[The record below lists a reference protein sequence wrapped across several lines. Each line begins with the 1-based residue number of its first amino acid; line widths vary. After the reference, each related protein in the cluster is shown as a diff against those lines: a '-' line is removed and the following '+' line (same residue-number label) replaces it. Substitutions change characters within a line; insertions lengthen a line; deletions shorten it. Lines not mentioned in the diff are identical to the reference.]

1 MSYLNSGL
9 LSTYNSLTDKHLAG
23 YFNNTR
29 IRRHL
34 QRVGLITRSGKI
46 VPDKE
51 YRLKLVRRDHQRHVR
66 ECLAQAIFHKV
77 LDMERHHQIEIKR
90 KLEDFARRERVHKI
104 KVERSKRYD
113 EDVIPLIS
121 PKPPSGPR
129 NGRRQPSGPEGEH
142 SESSESPGSSRP
154 NTAPGKMQRPHRL
167 QPINRNTAS
176 VRQTSPGSRLRDS
189 SDDTEQQFTL
199 TEKDLR
205 PVTVTEFSHG
215 LSPYQ
220 LPIINNYITPV
231 PPSTK
236 RTLKGTQNGTMRG
249 RRLRPTTAPSATAI
263 EQDSKLYKTSV
274 HSNVSVTMVYY
285 GKTVHLSHDDID
297 MRDEVKVFQQHC
309 GGENVCVYKGRLMEG
324 EAFLF
329 VSRRHRGFPFSL
341 TFFLNGLQVDR
352 LSSCCE
358 FKHRKGSRLGG
369 KHGHFGFSSVGGAS
383 PCYKCIISMGLDKKP
398 TPPKRTKE
406 EMGKGCFLGNSQE
419 MAEEAKVVDEEEI
432 KQDSQSRLQSE
443 LGKEQVEDDSM
454 ETEAKD
460 IDQDKAKDDY
470 DEDFE
475 ADDERAD
482 EDMEE
487 GKASAVAPDSS
498 SEKRDSPINDK
509 EDGEIFNH
517 QMEDEEKYSDSE
529 LEEDDKAED
538 MKSPSCSFRSP
549 SSRSREDSYSEA
561 DEENEAVK
569 NEKVRSETEMGPLEE
584 QPQVEGAERA
594 FAPAAEKDQEGPE
607 EHAEE
612 LDNRKDE
619 TSSPAPPQTKTTNG
633 DPEAHEGHGD
643 SPDTAGTEPLN
654 NSMHLREGKEVGKS
668 GAAVDSGDNAAGPDD
683 CLGDTEPERAKSVQE
698 KLVEAIMKEAHSGS
712 EPELSDTSTEEE
724 DLPPEIKTMEQKITG
739 EQEEEAGVSPLQKPG
754 TKEKKLEDT
763 ENRNEQRD
771 TESKDDMNE
780 MRKSESREAQA
791 LESVDCAQM
800 QEVRNPEE
808 HTTETKTPEA
818 EETGSEV
825 QDIRGTDS
833 SNVAKEVDETMADI
847 KKYEEATDD
856 PENEIKEEMEDSEA
870 QAEETE
876 AQAEGTEAKAE
887 ETEAP
892 VKETGAEETK
902 AQEAETVAEETEAQE
917 KETVA
922 EETKAQEKETVAE
935 EAEAQEEETGA
946 EEAEA
951 QEKETGAE
959 EAEAQEKVPGAE
971 EAEAQ
976 EKETV
981 AEEAEAQEKETGAEE
996 AEAQEKETG
1005 AEDTEAQEEETV
1017 AEEAEAQEKETGT
1030 EDTEAQEK
1038 ETGAE
1043 EAKAQEKETGAEE
1056 TEAQAEGTEA
1066 QEKET
1071 GTEETEAQAEG
1082 TELLEEVTDSKTEG
1096 TETHTEGTEALEK
1109 ETGAEEAEAQEK
1121 ETGAEDTEAQ
1131 EKETGAE
1138 EAEAQEK
1145 ETGAEDTEAQEK
1157 ETGAEEAE
1165 AQEKETG
1172 AEDTEAQEKETVAE
1186 DTEAQEKETGAEDTE
1201 AQEKET
1207 GAEDTEAQA
1216 EETEAQAEETEA
1228 QEKETGTE
1236 ETEAQAEGT
1245 ELLEE
1250 VTDSKTE
1257 GTETHTEG
1265 TEALEKETG
1274 AEETERQTEM
1284 TEAQAEVTQSQA
1296 EVTQTQVEVTETQTE
1311 VTETQAE
1318 GTEVTETQAEGTE
1331 AQAEVRETQAEVTQT
1346 QAEGTEAQA
1355 EVTETQAEETETEVT
1370 ETQAEVTE
1378 TQAEGTEAQ
1387 AEVRETQ
1394 TEVTQTQAEVTE
1406 AQAEMTET
1414 QAEGTEAHTEVTET
1428 QAEVTQTQAEGTEA
1442 QAEVTE
1448 TQAEETETE
1457 VTETQAEVTQTQAEV
1472 TETQAEGAE
1481 AQSEVTETQAEV
1493 IETQAEVTETQAEV
1507 AETQAEVT
1515 ETQAEMT
1522 ETQAE
1527 VAEVTETQTE
1537 VTEAEECEAHAE
1549 VTEEQ
1554 SEDMDARVNNTGE
1567 GENSTT
1573 KTPDT
1578 TTKDD
1583 PDGQDKRQD
1592 KLETQKDRW
1601 SEKVEDELIEKN
1613 DKTPG
1618 KNAAVAKVV
1627 TENTVKAKEAE
1638 EENGQGE
1645 KGEDQ
1650 GDMAEADRKE
1660 FTHDKTGG
1668 NEDNSVANNKV
1679 QKDDIERKQEET
1691 EKTEVTDKNCEM
1703 EATSKDTE
1711 LKEKNETEHENK
1723 DEANREDKEID
1734 VNEEEV
1740 EECLQTGK
1748 KSAVGEDKVEA
1759 ASEEVMENLNKGDR
1773 EPKSFETGSKVDVN
1787 EATAED
1793 VDSKAEET
1801 VSVFE
1806 EVQSLTEE
1814 KGSESNSPQLD
1825 IKAFTGIKT
1834 MTAAEELG
1842 DKIGN
1847 SVTEEGDGE
1856 KGDDDHQDKV
1866 SEQTLPG
1873 ERKLEE
1879 RANEQQDASKQEES
1893 DVSVNEEKD
1902 TEITIQKLEDSVEEV
1917 KGDDRVKDKF
1927 ENDTKEPGAPG
1938 MLALEN
1944 TEIGSNIMAKEFTRV
1959 QKSIASNSDCNTDT
1973 NSVKSNVTERKKVES
1988 VAEMERSKDDGKEKE
2003 DSEGRFD
2010 GTEERT
2016 ATSDAAGDKVV
2027 DISADRGDTN
2037 VGDDLQENEDEA
2049 NEINQEIAAGEVAFG
2064 EVAQVDAALE
2074 SKELQPEEKVMD
2086 LEHVPHMETGAS
2098 EEEMTNV
2105 AEEDEVLGPE
2115 TMMKEDEGDLVASW
2129 VNKHQASRCFQ
2140 TFIEPLDDLKDFSS
2154 DEVRESET
2162 AHTKELSKSECT
2174 EKSSDTTEKQN

>member
-176 VRQTSPGSRLRDS
+176 VRRTSPGSRLRDS

-263 EQDSKLYKTSV
+263 EQQDSKLYKTSV

-443 LGKEQVEDDSM
+443 LRKEQVEDDSM

-529 LEEDDKAED
+529 LEDDDKAED
-538 MKSPSCSFRSP
+538 MKSPSCSFSP

-643 SPDTAGTEPLN
+643 GPDTAGMEPLN
-654 NSMHLREGKEVGKS
+654 DSMHLREGKEVGKS
-668 GAAVDSGDNAAGPDD
+668 GAAVDSGDNAAGPDE

-754 TKEKKLEDT
+754 TKEEKLEDT

-771 TESKDDMNE
+771 TEIKDDMNK

-800 QEVRNPEE
+800 QEVRNAEE

-825 QDIRGTDS
+825 EEIRGTDS

-887 ETEAP
+887 ETEAQ

-935 EAEAQEEETGA
+935 EAEAQE
-946 EEAEA
+946 
-951 QEKETGAE
+951 
-959 EAEAQEKVPGAE
+959 
-971 EAEAQ
+971 
-976 EKETV
+976 
-981 AEEAEAQEKETGAEE
+981 KETGAEE

-1005 AEDTEAQEEETV
+1005 AEDTEAQEEET
-1017 AEEAEAQEKETGT
+1017 
-1030 EDTEAQEK
+1030 
-1038 ETGAE
+1038 
-1043 EAKAQEKETGAEE
+1043 
-1056 TEAQAEGTEA
+1056 
-1066 QEKET
+1066 
-1071 GTEETEAQAEG
+1071 
-1082 TELLEEVTDSKTEG
+1082 
-1096 TETHTEGTEALEK
+1096 
-1109 ETGAEEAEAQEK
+1109 GAEEAEAQEK
-1121 ETGAEDTEAQ
+1121 ETVAEEAEAQEKESGAEEAEAQEKETEAEDTEAQ

-1138 EAEAQEK
+1138 EIEAQEK
-1145 ETGAEDTEAQEK
+1145 ETGTEKTEAQEK
-1157 ETGAEEAE
+1157 ETGA
-1165 AQEKETG
+1165 
-1172 AEDTEAQEKETVAE
+1172 
-1186 DTEAQEKETGAEDTE
+1186 
-1201 AQEKET
+1201 
-1207 GAEDTEAQA
+1207 
-1216 EETEAQAEETEA
+1216 
-1228 QEKETGTE
+1228 E

-1331 AQAEVRETQAEVTQT
+1331 AQAEVRETQAEGTEAQAEVTETQAEVTQT

-1355 EVTETQAEETETEVT
+1355 EMTETQA
-1370 ETQAEVTE
+1370 
-1378 TQAEGTEAQ
+1378 
-1387 AEVRETQ
+1387 
-1394 TEVTQTQAEVTE
+1394 EVTQTQAEVTE
-1406 AQAEMTET
+1406 THAEATET

-1472 TETQAEGAE
+1472 TETQAEGTE

-1507 AETQAEVT
+1507 AETQIEVTETQAEVT

-1592 KLETQKDRW
+1592 KLETQEDRW

-1723 DEANREDKEID
+1723 DEANREDKEIN

-1806 EVQSLTEE
+1806 EVQSFTEE

-1917 KGDDRVKDKF
+1917 KGDDRVTDKF
-1927 ENDTKEPGAPG
+1927 ENDTKEPGVPG

-1944 TEIGSNIMAKEFTRV
+1944 TEIGSNIMAKEFTGV

-2003 DSEGRFD
+2003 DSDGRFD

-2064 EVAQVDAALE
+2064 EVAKVDAALE

>member
-176 VRQTSPGSRLRDS
+176 VRRTSPGSRLRDS

-263 EQDSKLYKTSV
+263 EQQDSKLYKTSV

-443 LGKEQVEDDSM
+443 LRKEQVEDDSM

-529 LEEDDKAED
+529 LEDDDKAED
-538 MKSPSCSFRSP
+538 MKSPSCSFSP

-643 SPDTAGTEPLN
+643 GPDTAGMEPLN
-654 NSMHLREGKEVGKS
+654 DSMHLREGKEVGKS
-668 GAAVDSGDNAAGPDD
+668 GAAVDSGDNAAGPDE

-754 TKEKKLEDT
+754 TKEEKLEDT

-771 TESKDDMNE
+771 TEIKDDMNK

-800 QEVRNPEE
+800 QEVRNAEE

-825 QDIRGTDS
+825 EEIRGTDS

-887 ETEAP
+887 ETEAQ

-935 EAEAQEEETGA
+935 EAEAQE
-946 EEAEA
+946 
-951 QEKETGAE
+951 KETE
-959 EAEAQEKVPGAE
+959 
-971 EAEAQ
+971 
-976 EKETV
+976 
-981 AEEAEAQEKETGAEE
+981 
-996 AEAQEKETG
+996 
-1005 AEDTEAQEEETV
+1005 AEDT
-1017 AEEAEAQEKETGT
+1017 
-1030 EDTEAQEK
+1030 
-1038 ETGAE
+1038 
-1043 EAKAQEKETGAEE
+1043 
-1056 TEAQAEGTEA
+1056 
-1066 QEKET
+1066 
-1071 GTEETEAQAEG
+1071 
-1082 TELLEEVTDSKTEG
+1082 
-1096 TETHTEGTEALEK
+1096 
-1109 ETGAEEAEAQEK
+1109 EAQEK

-1145 ETGAEDTEAQEK
+1145 ETGAEDTEAQEE

-1165 AQEKETG
+1165 AQEKETVAEEAEAQEKESG
-1172 AEDTEAQEKETVAE
+1172 AEEAEAQEKETEAE
-1186 DTEAQEKETGAEDTE
+1186 DTEAQEKETGAEEIEAQEKETGTEKTE

-1207 GAEDTEAQA
+1207 GA
-1216 EETEAQAEETEA
+1216 
-1228 QEKETGTE
+1228 E

-1331 AQAEVRETQAEVTQT
+1331 AQAEVRETQAEGTEAQAEVTETQAEVTQT

-1355 EVTETQAEETETEVT
+1355 EMTETQA
-1370 ETQAEVTE
+1370 
-1378 TQAEGTEAQ
+1378 
-1387 AEVRETQ
+1387 
-1394 TEVTQTQAEVTE
+1394 EVTQTQAEVTE
-1406 AQAEMTET
+1406 THAEATET

-1472 TETQAEGAE
+1472 TETQAEGTE

-1507 AETQAEVT
+1507 AETQIEVTETQAEVT

-1592 KLETQKDRW
+1592 KLETQEDRW

-1723 DEANREDKEID
+1723 DEANREDKEIN

-1806 EVQSLTEE
+1806 EVQSFTEE

-1917 KGDDRVKDKF
+1917 KGDDRVTDKF
-1927 ENDTKEPGAPG
+1927 ENDTKEPGVPG

-1944 TEIGSNIMAKEFTRV
+1944 TEIGSNIMAKEFTGV

-2003 DSEGRFD
+2003 DSDGRFD

-2064 EVAQVDAALE
+2064 EVAKVDAALE

>member
-176 VRQTSPGSRLRDS
+176 VRRTSPGSRLRDS

-263 EQDSKLYKTSV
+263 EQQDSKLYKTSV

-443 LGKEQVEDDSM
+443 LRKEQVEDDSM

-529 LEEDDKAED
+529 LEDDDKAED
-538 MKSPSCSFRSP
+538 MKSPSCSFSP

-643 SPDTAGTEPLN
+643 GPDTAGMEPLN
-654 NSMHLREGKEVGKS
+654 DSMHLREGKEVGKS
-668 GAAVDSGDNAAGPDD
+668 GAAVDSGDNAAGPDE

-754 TKEKKLEDT
+754 TKEEKLEDT

-771 TESKDDMNE
+771 TEIKDDMNK

-800 QEVRNPEE
+800 QEVRNAEE

-825 QDIRGTDS
+825 EEIRGTDS

-887 ETEAP
+887 ETEAQ

-935 EAEAQEEETGA
+935 EAEAQEKET
-946 EEAEA
+946 EAEDI
-951 QEKETGAE
+951 
-959 EAEAQEKVPGAE
+959 
-971 EAEAQ
+971 
-976 EKETV
+976 
-981 AEEAEAQEKETGAEE
+981 EAQEKETGAEE

-1005 AEDTEAQEEETV
+1005 AEDTEAQEEET
-1017 AEEAEAQEKETGT
+1017 
-1030 EDTEAQEK
+1030 
-1038 ETGAE
+1038 
-1043 EAKAQEKETGAEE
+1043 
-1056 TEAQAEGTEA
+1056 
-1066 QEKET
+1066 
-1071 GTEETEAQAEG
+1071 
-1082 TELLEEVTDSKTEG
+1082 
-1096 TETHTEGTEALEK
+1096 
-1109 ETGAEEAEAQEK
+1109 GAEEAEAQEK
-1121 ETGAEDTEAQ
+1121 ETVAEEAEAQEKESGAEEAEAQEKETEAEDTEAQ

-1138 EAEAQEK
+1138 EIEAQEK
-1145 ETGAEDTEAQEK
+1145 ETGTEKTEAQEK
-1157 ETGAEEAE
+1157 ETGA
-1165 AQEKETG
+1165 
-1172 AEDTEAQEKETVAE
+1172 
-1186 DTEAQEKETGAEDTE
+1186 
-1201 AQEKET
+1201 
-1207 GAEDTEAQA
+1207 
-1216 EETEAQAEETEA
+1216 
-1228 QEKETGTE
+1228 E

-1331 AQAEVRETQAEVTQT
+1331 AQAEVRETQAEGTEAQAEVTETQAEVTQT

-1355 EVTETQAEETETEVT
+1355 EMTETQA
-1370 ETQAEVTE
+1370 
-1378 TQAEGTEAQ
+1378 
-1387 AEVRETQ
+1387 
-1394 TEVTQTQAEVTE
+1394 EVTQTQAEVTE
-1406 AQAEMTET
+1406 THAEATET

-1472 TETQAEGAE
+1472 TETQAEGTE

-1507 AETQAEVT
+1507 AETQIEVTETQAEVT

-1592 KLETQKDRW
+1592 KLETQEDRW

-1723 DEANREDKEID
+1723 DEANREDKEIN

-1806 EVQSLTEE
+1806 EVQSFTEE

-1917 KGDDRVKDKF
+1917 KGDDRVTDKF
-1927 ENDTKEPGAPG
+1927 ENDTKEPGVPG

-1944 TEIGSNIMAKEFTRV
+1944 TEIGSNIMAKEFTGV

-2003 DSEGRFD
+2003 DSDGRFD

-2064 EVAQVDAALE
+2064 EVAKVDAALE

>member
-176 VRQTSPGSRLRDS
+176 VRRTSPGSRLRDS

-263 EQDSKLYKTSV
+263 EQQDSKLYKTSV

-443 LGKEQVEDDSM
+443 LRKEQVEDDSM

-529 LEEDDKAED
+529 LEDDDKAED
-538 MKSPSCSFRSP
+538 MKSPSCSFSP

-643 SPDTAGTEPLN
+643 GPDTAGMEPLN
-654 NSMHLREGKEVGKS
+654 DSMHLREGKEVGKS
-668 GAAVDSGDNAAGPDD
+668 GAAVDSGDNAAGPDE

-754 TKEKKLEDT
+754 TKEEKLEDT

-771 TESKDDMNE
+771 TEIKDDMNK

-800 QEVRNPEE
+800 QEVRNAEE

-825 QDIRGTDS
+825 EEIRGTDS

-887 ETEAP
+887 ETEAQ

-935 EAEAQEEETGA
+935 EAEAQEKETEA
-946 EEAEA
+946 EDTEA

-959 EAEAQEKVPGAE
+959 DT
-971 EAEAQ
+971 EAQ

-996 AEAQEKETG
+996 AEAQEKET
-1005 AEDTEAQEEETV
+1005 V
-1017 AEEAEAQEKETGT
+1017 
-1030 EDTEAQEK
+1030 
-1038 ETGAE
+1038 
-1043 EAKAQEKETGAEE
+1043 
-1056 TEAQAEGTEA
+1056 
-1066 QEKET
+1066 
-1071 GTEETEAQAEG
+1071 
-1082 TELLEEVTDSKTEG
+1082 
-1096 TETHTEGTEALEK
+1096 
-1109 ETGAEEAEAQEK
+1109 
-1121 ETGAEDTEAQ
+1121 
-1131 EKETGAE
+1131 
-1138 EAEAQEK
+1138 
-1145 ETGAEDTEAQEK
+1145 
-1157 ETGAEEAE
+1157 
-1165 AQEKETG
+1165 

-1207 GAEDTEAQA
+1207 VAEEAEAQEKETGAEEI
-1216 EETEAQAEETEA
+1216 EAQAEETEA
-1228 QEKETGTE
+1228 QEKETGAE

-1331 AQAEVRETQAEVTQT
+1331 AQAEVRETQAEGTEAQAEVTETQAEVTQT

-1355 EVTETQAEETETEVT
+1355 EMTETQA
-1370 ETQAEVTE
+1370 
-1378 TQAEGTEAQ
+1378 
-1387 AEVRETQ
+1387 
-1394 TEVTQTQAEVTE
+1394 EVTQTQAEVTE
-1406 AQAEMTET
+1406 THAEATET

-1472 TETQAEGAE
+1472 TETQAEGTE

-1507 AETQAEVT
+1507 AETQIEVTETQAEVT

-1592 KLETQKDRW
+1592 KLETQEDRW

-1723 DEANREDKEID
+1723 DEANREDKEIN

-1806 EVQSLTEE
+1806 EVQSFTEE

-1917 KGDDRVKDKF
+1917 KGDDRVTDKF
-1927 ENDTKEPGAPG
+1927 ENDTKEPGVPG

-1944 TEIGSNIMAKEFTRV
+1944 TEIGSNIMAKEFTGV

-2003 DSEGRFD
+2003 DSDGRFD

-2064 EVAQVDAALE
+2064 EVAKVDAALE

>member
-176 VRQTSPGSRLRDS
+176 VRRTSPGSRLRDS

-263 EQDSKLYKTSV
+263 EQQDSKLYKTSV

-443 LGKEQVEDDSM
+443 LRKEQVEDDSM

-529 LEEDDKAED
+529 LEDDDKAED
-538 MKSPSCSFRSP
+538 MKSPSCSFSP

-643 SPDTAGTEPLN
+643 GPDTAGMEPLN
-654 NSMHLREGKEVGKS
+654 DSMHLREGKEVGKS
-668 GAAVDSGDNAAGPDD
+668 GAAVDSGDNAAGPDE

-754 TKEKKLEDT
+754 TKEEKLEDT

-771 TESKDDMNE
+771 TEIKDDMNK

-800 QEVRNPEE
+800 QEVRNAEE

-825 QDIRGTDS
+825 EEIRGTDS

-887 ETEAP
+887 ETEAQ

-935 EAEAQEEETGA
+935 EAEAQEKETEAEDTEAQEKETGAEDTEAQEKETVA

-959 EAEAQEKVPGAE
+959 DI
-971 EAEAQ
+971 
-976 EKETV
+976 
-981 AEEAEAQEKETGAEE
+981 EAQEKETGAEE

-1005 AEDTEAQEEETV
+1005 AEDTEAQEEET
-1017 AEEAEAQEKETGT
+1017 
-1030 EDTEAQEK
+1030 
-1038 ETGAE
+1038 
-1043 EAKAQEKETGAEE
+1043 
-1056 TEAQAEGTEA
+1056 
-1066 QEKET
+1066 
-1071 GTEETEAQAEG
+1071 
-1082 TELLEEVTDSKTEG
+1082 
-1096 TETHTEGTEALEK
+1096 
-1109 ETGAEEAEAQEK
+1109 GAEEAEAQEK
-1121 ETGAEDTEAQ
+1121 ETVAEEAEAQEKESGAEEAEAQEKETEAEDTEAQ

-1138 EAEAQEK
+1138 EIEAQEK
-1145 ETGAEDTEAQEK
+1145 ETGTEKTEAQEK
-1157 ETGAEEAE
+1157 ETGA
-1165 AQEKETG
+1165 
-1172 AEDTEAQEKETVAE
+1172 
-1186 DTEAQEKETGAEDTE
+1186 
-1201 AQEKET
+1201 
-1207 GAEDTEAQA
+1207 
-1216 EETEAQAEETEA
+1216 
-1228 QEKETGTE
+1228 E

-1331 AQAEVRETQAEVTQT
+1331 AQAEVRETQAEGTEAQAEVTETQAEVTQT

-1355 EVTETQAEETETEVT
+1355 EMTETQA
-1370 ETQAEVTE
+1370 
-1378 TQAEGTEAQ
+1378 
-1387 AEVRETQ
+1387 
-1394 TEVTQTQAEVTE
+1394 EVTQTQAEVTE
-1406 AQAEMTET
+1406 THAEATET

-1472 TETQAEGAE
+1472 TETQAEGTE

-1507 AETQAEVT
+1507 AETQIEVTETQAEVT

-1592 KLETQKDRW
+1592 KLETQEDRW

-1723 DEANREDKEID
+1723 DEANREDKEIN

-1806 EVQSLTEE
+1806 EVQSFTEE

-1917 KGDDRVKDKF
+1917 KGDDRVTDKF
-1927 ENDTKEPGAPG
+1927 ENDTKEPGVPG

-1944 TEIGSNIMAKEFTRV
+1944 TEIGSNIMAKEFTGV

-2003 DSEGRFD
+2003 DSDGRFD

-2064 EVAQVDAALE
+2064 EVAKVDAALE

>member
-176 VRQTSPGSRLRDS
+176 VRRTSPGSRLRDS

-443 LGKEQVEDDSM
+443 LRKEQVEDDSM

-529 LEEDDKAED
+529 LEDDDKAED
-538 MKSPSCSFRSP
+538 MKSPSCSFSP

-643 SPDTAGTEPLN
+643 GPDTAGMEPLN
-654 NSMHLREGKEVGKS
+654 DSMHLREGKEVGKS
-668 GAAVDSGDNAAGPDD
+668 GAAVDSGDNAAGPDE

-754 TKEKKLEDT
+754 TKEEKLEDT

-771 TESKDDMNE
+771 TEIKDDMNK

-800 QEVRNPEE
+800 QEVRNAEE

-825 QDIRGTDS
+825 EEIRGTDS

-887 ETEAP
+887 ETEAQ

-935 EAEAQEEETGA
+935 EAEAQEKETEA
-946 EEAEA
+946 EDTEA

-959 EAEAQEKVPGAE
+959 DT
-971 EAEAQ
+971 EAQ

-996 AEAQEKETG
+996 AEAQEKET
-1005 AEDTEAQEEETV
+1005 V
-1017 AEEAEAQEKETGT
+1017 
-1030 EDTEAQEK
+1030 
-1038 ETGAE
+1038 
-1043 EAKAQEKETGAEE
+1043 
-1056 TEAQAEGTEA
+1056 
-1066 QEKET
+1066 
-1071 GTEETEAQAEG
+1071 
-1082 TELLEEVTDSKTEG
+1082 
-1096 TETHTEGTEALEK
+1096 
-1109 ETGAEEAEAQEK
+1109 
-1121 ETGAEDTEAQ
+1121 
-1131 EKETGAE
+1131 
-1138 EAEAQEK
+1138 
-1145 ETGAEDTEAQEK
+1145 
-1157 ETGAEEAE
+1157 
-1165 AQEKETG
+1165 

-1207 GAEDTEAQA
+1207 VAEEAEAQEKETGAEEIEAQAEDIEAQEKETGAEEAEAQEKETGAEDTEAQEEETGA
-1216 EETEAQAEETEA
+1216 EEAEAQEKETVAEEAEAQEKESGAEEAEAQEKETEAEDTEA
-1228 QEKETGTE
+1228 QEKETGAEEIEAQEKETGTEKTEAQEKETGAE

-1331 AQAEVRETQAEVTQT
+1331 AQAEVRETQAEGTEAQAEVTETQAEVTQT

-1355 EVTETQAEETETEVT
+1355 EMTETQA
-1370 ETQAEVTE
+1370 
-1378 TQAEGTEAQ
+1378 
-1387 AEVRETQ
+1387 
-1394 TEVTQTQAEVTE
+1394 EVTQTQAEVTE
-1406 AQAEMTET
+1406 THAEATET

-1472 TETQAEGAE
+1472 TETQAEGTE

-1507 AETQAEVT
+1507 AETQIEVTETQAEVT

-1592 KLETQKDRW
+1592 KLETQEDRW

-1723 DEANREDKEID
+1723 DEANREDKEIN

-1806 EVQSLTEE
+1806 EVQSFTEE

-1917 KGDDRVKDKF
+1917 KGDDRVTDKF
-1927 ENDTKEPGAPG
+1927 ENDTKEPGVPG

-1944 TEIGSNIMAKEFTRV
+1944 TEIGSNIMAKEFTGV

-2003 DSEGRFD
+2003 DSDGRFD

-2064 EVAQVDAALE
+2064 EVAKVDAALE

>member
-176 VRQTSPGSRLRDS
+176 VRRTSPGSRLRDS

-263 EQDSKLYKTSV
+263 EQQDSKLYKTSV

-443 LGKEQVEDDSM
+443 LRKEQVEDDSM

-529 LEEDDKAED
+529 LEDDDKAED
-538 MKSPSCSFRSP
+538 MKSPSCSFSP

-643 SPDTAGTEPLN
+643 GPDTAGMEPLN
-654 NSMHLREGKEVGKS
+654 DSMHLREGKEVGKS
-668 GAAVDSGDNAAGPDD
+668 GAAVDSGDNAAGPDE

-754 TKEKKLEDT
+754 TKEEKLEDT

-771 TESKDDMNE
+771 TEIKDDMNK

-800 QEVRNPEE
+800 QEVRNAEE

-825 QDIRGTDS
+825 EEIRGTDS

-876 AQAEGTEAKAE
+876 AQAEGTEA
-887 ETEAP
+887 
-892 VKETGAEETK
+892 
-902 AQEAETVAEETEAQE
+902 
-917 KETVA
+917 
-922 EETKAQEKETVAE
+922 
-935 EAEAQEEETGA
+935 
-946 EEAEA
+946 
-951 QEKETGAE
+951 
-959 EAEAQEKVPGAE
+959 
-971 EAEAQ
+971 Q

-996 AEAQEKETG
+996 AEAQEKET
-1005 AEDTEAQEEETV
+1005 V
-1017 AEEAEAQEKETGT
+1017 
-1030 EDTEAQEK
+1030 
-1038 ETGAE
+1038 
-1043 EAKAQEKETGAEE
+1043 
-1056 TEAQAEGTEA
+1056 
-1066 QEKET
+1066 
-1071 GTEETEAQAEG
+1071 
-1082 TELLEEVTDSKTEG
+1082 
-1096 TETHTEGTEALEK
+1096 
-1109 ETGAEEAEAQEK
+1109 
-1121 ETGAEDTEAQ
+1121 
-1131 EKETGAE
+1131 
-1138 EAEAQEK
+1138 
-1145 ETGAEDTEAQEK
+1145 
-1157 ETGAEEAE
+1157 
-1165 AQEKETG
+1165 

-1207 GAEDTEAQA
+1207 VAEEAEAQEKETGAEEIEAQAEDIEAQEKETGAEEAEAQEKETGAEDTEAQEEETGA
-1216 EETEAQAEETEA
+1216 EEAEAQEKETVAEEAEAQEKESGAEEAEAQEKETEAEDTEA
-1228 QEKETGTE
+1228 QEKETGAEEIEAQEKETGTEKTEAQEKETGAE

-1331 AQAEVRETQAEVTQT
+1331 AQAEVRETQAEGTEAQAEVTETQAEVTQT

-1355 EVTETQAEETETEVT
+1355 EMTETQA
-1370 ETQAEVTE
+1370 
-1378 TQAEGTEAQ
+1378 
-1387 AEVRETQ
+1387 
-1394 TEVTQTQAEVTE
+1394 EVTQTQAEVTE
-1406 AQAEMTET
+1406 THAEATET

-1472 TETQAEGAE
+1472 TETQAEGTE

-1507 AETQAEVT
+1507 AETQIEVTETQAEVT

-1592 KLETQKDRW
+1592 KLETQEDRW

-1723 DEANREDKEID
+1723 DEANREDKEIN

-1806 EVQSLTEE
+1806 EVQSFTEE

-1917 KGDDRVKDKF
+1917 KGDDRVTDKF
-1927 ENDTKEPGAPG
+1927 ENDTKEPGVPG

-1944 TEIGSNIMAKEFTRV
+1944 TEIGSNIMAKEFTGV

-2003 DSEGRFD
+2003 DSDGRFD

-2064 EVAQVDAALE
+2064 EVAKVDAALE

>member
-176 VRQTSPGSRLRDS
+176 VRRTSPGSRLRDS

-263 EQDSKLYKTSV
+263 EQQDSKLYKTSV

-443 LGKEQVEDDSM
+443 LRKEQVEDDSM

-529 LEEDDKAED
+529 LEDDDKAED
-538 MKSPSCSFRSP
+538 MKSPSCSFSP

-643 SPDTAGTEPLN
+643 GPDTAGMEPLN
-654 NSMHLREGKEVGKS
+654 DSMHLREGKEVGKS
-668 GAAVDSGDNAAGPDD
+668 GAAVDSGDNAAGPDE

-754 TKEKKLEDT
+754 TKEEKLEDT

-771 TESKDDMNE
+771 TEIKDDMNK

-800 QEVRNPEE
+800 QEVRNAEE

-825 QDIRGTDS
+825 EEIRGTDS

-887 ETEAP
+887 ETEAQ

-935 EAEAQEEETGA
+935 EAEAQEKETEA
-946 EEAEA
+946 EDTEA

-959 EAEAQEKVPGAE
+959 DT
-971 EAEAQ
+971 EAQ

-996 AEAQEKETG
+996 AEAQEKET
-1005 AEDTEAQEEETV
+1005 V
-1017 AEEAEAQEKETGT
+1017 
-1030 EDTEAQEK
+1030 
-1038 ETGAE
+1038 
-1043 EAKAQEKETGAEE
+1043 
-1056 TEAQAEGTEA
+1056 
-1066 QEKET
+1066 
-1071 GTEETEAQAEG
+1071 
-1082 TELLEEVTDSKTEG
+1082 
-1096 TETHTEGTEALEK
+1096 
-1109 ETGAEEAEAQEK
+1109 
-1121 ETGAEDTEAQ
+1121 
-1131 EKETGAE
+1131 
-1138 EAEAQEK
+1138 
-1145 ETGAEDTEAQEK
+1145 
-1157 ETGAEEAE
+1157 
-1165 AQEKETG
+1165 

-1207 GAEDTEAQA
+1207 VAEEAEAQEKETGAEEIEAQAEDIEAQEKETGAEEAEAQEKETGAEDTEAQA
-1216 EETEAQAEETEA
+1216 
-1228 QEKETGTE
+1228 E

-1331 AQAEVRETQAEVTQT
+1331 AQAEVRETQAEGTEAQAEVTETQAEVTQT

-1355 EVTETQAEETETEVT
+1355 EMTETQA
-1370 ETQAEVTE
+1370 
-1378 TQAEGTEAQ
+1378 
-1387 AEVRETQ
+1387 
-1394 TEVTQTQAEVTE
+1394 EVTQTQAEVTE
-1406 AQAEMTET
+1406 THAEATET

-1472 TETQAEGAE
+1472 TETQAEGTE

-1507 AETQAEVT
+1507 AETQIEVTETQAEVT

-1592 KLETQKDRW
+1592 KLETQEDRW

-1723 DEANREDKEID
+1723 DEANREDKEIN

-1806 EVQSLTEE
+1806 EVQSFTEE

-1917 KGDDRVKDKF
+1917 KGDDRVTDKF
-1927 ENDTKEPGAPG
+1927 ENDTKEPGVPG

-1944 TEIGSNIMAKEFTRV
+1944 TEIGSNIMAKEFTGV

-2003 DSEGRFD
+2003 DSDGRFD

-2064 EVAQVDAALE
+2064 EVAKVDAALE

>member
-176 VRQTSPGSRLRDS
+176 VRRTSPGSRLRDS

-263 EQDSKLYKTSV
+263 EQQDSKLYKTSV

-443 LGKEQVEDDSM
+443 LRKEQVEDDSM

-529 LEEDDKAED
+529 LEDDDKAED
-538 MKSPSCSFRSP
+538 MKSPSCSFSP

-643 SPDTAGTEPLN
+643 GPDTAGMEPLN
-654 NSMHLREGKEVGKS
+654 DSMHLREGKEVGKS
-668 GAAVDSGDNAAGPDD
+668 GAAVDSGDNAAGPDE

-754 TKEKKLEDT
+754 TKEEKLEDT

-771 TESKDDMNE
+771 TEIKDDMNK

-800 QEVRNPEE
+800 QEVRNAEE

-825 QDIRGTDS
+825 EEIRGTDS

-887 ETEAP
+887 ETEAQ

-935 EAEAQEEETGA
+935 EAEAQEKETEAEDTEAQEKETGAEDTEAQEKETVA

-951 QEKETGAE
+951 QEKETG
-959 EAEAQEKVPGAE
+959 
-971 EAEAQ
+971 
-976 EKETV
+976 

-1005 AEDTEAQEEETV
+1005 AEDTEAQEEET
-1017 AEEAEAQEKETGT
+1017 
-1030 EDTEAQEK
+1030 
-1038 ETGAE
+1038 
-1043 EAKAQEKETGAEE
+1043 
-1056 TEAQAEGTEA
+1056 
-1066 QEKET
+1066 
-1071 GTEETEAQAEG
+1071 
-1082 TELLEEVTDSKTEG
+1082 
-1096 TETHTEGTEALEK
+1096 
-1109 ETGAEEAEAQEK
+1109 GAEEAEAQEK
-1121 ETGAEDTEAQ
+1121 ETVAEEAEAQEKESGAEEAEAQEKETEAEDTEAQ

-1138 EAEAQEK
+1138 EIEAQEK
-1145 ETGAEDTEAQEK
+1145 ETGTEKTEAQEK
-1157 ETGAEEAE
+1157 ETGA
-1165 AQEKETG
+1165 
-1172 AEDTEAQEKETVAE
+1172 
-1186 DTEAQEKETGAEDTE
+1186 
-1201 AQEKET
+1201 
-1207 GAEDTEAQA
+1207 
-1216 EETEAQAEETEA
+1216 
-1228 QEKETGTE
+1228 E

-1331 AQAEVRETQAEVTQT
+1331 AQAEVRETQAEGTEAQAEVTETQAEVTQT

-1355 EVTETQAEETETEVT
+1355 EMTETQA
-1370 ETQAEVTE
+1370 
-1378 TQAEGTEAQ
+1378 
-1387 AEVRETQ
+1387 
-1394 TEVTQTQAEVTE
+1394 EVTQTQAEVTE
-1406 AQAEMTET
+1406 THAEATET

-1472 TETQAEGAE
+1472 TETQAEGTE

-1507 AETQAEVT
+1507 AETQIEVTETQAEVT

-1592 KLETQKDRW
+1592 KLETQEDRW

-1723 DEANREDKEID
+1723 DEANREDKEIN

-1806 EVQSLTEE
+1806 EVQSFTEE

-1917 KGDDRVKDKF
+1917 KGDDRVTDKF
-1927 ENDTKEPGAPG
+1927 ENDTKEPGVPG

-1944 TEIGSNIMAKEFTRV
+1944 TEIGSNIMAKEFTGV

-2003 DSEGRFD
+2003 DSDGRFD

-2064 EVAQVDAALE
+2064 EVAKVDAALE

>member
-176 VRQTSPGSRLRDS
+176 VRRTSPGSRLRDS

-263 EQDSKLYKTSV
+263 EQQDSKLYKTSV

-443 LGKEQVEDDSM
+443 LRKEQVEDDSM

-529 LEEDDKAED
+529 LEDDDKAED
-538 MKSPSCSFRSP
+538 MKSPSCSFSP

-643 SPDTAGTEPLN
+643 GPDTAGMEPLN
-654 NSMHLREGKEVGKS
+654 DSMHLREGKEVGKS
-668 GAAVDSGDNAAGPDD
+668 GAAVDSGDNAAGPDE

-754 TKEKKLEDT
+754 TKEEKLEDT

-771 TESKDDMNE
+771 TEIKDDMNK

-800 QEVRNPEE
+800 QEVRNAEE

-825 QDIRGTDS
+825 EEIRGTDS

-887 ETEAP
+887 ETEAQ

-935 EAEAQEEETGA
+935 EAEAQEKETEA
-946 EEAEA
+946 EDTEA

-959 EAEAQEKVPGAE
+959 DT
-971 EAEAQ
+971 EAQ

-996 AEAQEKETG
+996 AEAQEKET
-1005 AEDTEAQEEETV
+1005 V
-1017 AEEAEAQEKETGT
+1017 
-1030 EDTEAQEK
+1030 
-1038 ETGAE
+1038 
-1043 EAKAQEKETGAEE
+1043 
-1056 TEAQAEGTEA
+1056 
-1066 QEKET
+1066 
-1071 GTEETEAQAEG
+1071 
-1082 TELLEEVTDSKTEG
+1082 
-1096 TETHTEGTEALEK
+1096 
-1109 ETGAEEAEAQEK
+1109 
-1121 ETGAEDTEAQ
+1121 
-1131 EKETGAE
+1131 
-1138 EAEAQEK
+1138 
-1145 ETGAEDTEAQEK
+1145 
-1157 ETGAEEAE
+1157 
-1165 AQEKETG
+1165 

-1207 GAEDTEAQA
+1207 VAEEAEAQEKETGAEEIEAQAEDIEAQEKETGAEEAEAQEKETGAEDTEAQEEETGA
-1216 EETEAQAEETEA
+1216 EEAEAQEKETVAEEAEAQEKESGAEEAEAQEKETEAEDTEA
-1228 QEKETGTE
+1228 QEKETGAEEIEAQEKETGTEKTEAQEKETGAE

-1331 AQAEVRETQAEVTQT
+1331 AQAEVRETQAEGTEAQAEVTETQAEVTQT

-1355 EVTETQAEETETEVT
+1355 EMTETQA
-1370 ETQAEVTE
+1370 
-1378 TQAEGTEAQ
+1378 
-1387 AEVRETQ
+1387 
-1394 TEVTQTQAEVTE
+1394 EVTQTQAEVTE
-1406 AQAEMTET
+1406 THAEATET

-1448 TQAEETETE
+1448 TQAE
-1457 VTETQAEVTQTQAEV
+1457 VTQTQAEV
-1472 TETQAEGAE
+1472 TETQAEGTE

-1507 AETQAEVT
+1507 AETQIEVTETQAEVT

-1592 KLETQKDRW
+1592 KLETQEDRW

-1723 DEANREDKEID
+1723 DEANREDKEIN

-1806 EVQSLTEE
+1806 EVQSFTEE

-1917 KGDDRVKDKF
+1917 KGDDRVTDKF
-1927 ENDTKEPGAPG
+1927 ENDTKEPGVPG

-1944 TEIGSNIMAKEFTRV
+1944 TEIGSNIMAKEFTGV

-2003 DSEGRFD
+2003 DSDGRFD

-2064 EVAQVDAALE
+2064 EVAKVDAALE

>member
-104 KVERSKRYD
+104 K
-113 EDVIPLIS
+113 
-121 PKPPSGPR
+121 PPSGPR

-176 VRQTSPGSRLRDS
+176 VRRTSPGSRLRDS

-263 EQDSKLYKTSV
+263 EQQDSKLYKTSV

-443 LGKEQVEDDSM
+443 LRKEQVEDDSM

-529 LEEDDKAED
+529 LEDDDKAED
-538 MKSPSCSFRSP
+538 MKSPSCSFSP

-643 SPDTAGTEPLN
+643 GPDTAGMEPLN
-654 NSMHLREGKEVGKS
+654 DSMHLREGKEVGKS
-668 GAAVDSGDNAAGPDD
+668 GAAVDSGDNAAGPDE

-754 TKEKKLEDT
+754 TKEEKLEDT

-771 TESKDDMNE
+771 TEIKDDMNK

-800 QEVRNPEE
+800 QEVRNAEE

-825 QDIRGTDS
+825 EEIRGTDS

-887 ETEAP
+887 ETEAQ

-935 EAEAQEEETGA
+935 EAEAQEKETEA
-946 EEAEA
+946 EDTEA

-959 EAEAQEKVPGAE
+959 DT
-971 EAEAQ
+971 EAQ

-996 AEAQEKETG
+996 AEAQEKET
-1005 AEDTEAQEEETV
+1005 V
-1017 AEEAEAQEKETGT
+1017 
-1030 EDTEAQEK
+1030 
-1038 ETGAE
+1038 
-1043 EAKAQEKETGAEE
+1043 
-1056 TEAQAEGTEA
+1056 
-1066 QEKET
+1066 
-1071 GTEETEAQAEG
+1071 
-1082 TELLEEVTDSKTEG
+1082 
-1096 TETHTEGTEALEK
+1096 
-1109 ETGAEEAEAQEK
+1109 
-1121 ETGAEDTEAQ
+1121 
-1131 EKETGAE
+1131 
-1138 EAEAQEK
+1138 
-1145 ETGAEDTEAQEK
+1145 
-1157 ETGAEEAE
+1157 
-1165 AQEKETG
+1165 

-1207 GAEDTEAQA
+1207 VAEEAEAQEKETGAEEIEAQAEDIEAQEKETGAEEAEAQEKETGAEDTEAQEEETGA
-1216 EETEAQAEETEA
+1216 EEAEAQEKETVAEEAEAQEKESGAEEAEAQEKETEAEDTEA
-1228 QEKETGTE
+1228 QEKETGAEEIEAQEKETGTEKTEAQEKETGAE

-1331 AQAEVRETQAEVTQT
+1331 AQAEVRETQAEGTEAQAEVTETQAEVTQT

-1355 EVTETQAEETETEVT
+1355 EMTETQA
-1370 ETQAEVTE
+1370 
-1378 TQAEGTEAQ
+1378 
-1387 AEVRETQ
+1387 
-1394 TEVTQTQAEVTE
+1394 EVTQTQAEVTE
-1406 AQAEMTET
+1406 THAEATET

-1472 TETQAEGAE
+1472 TETQAEGTE

-1507 AETQAEVT
+1507 AETQIEVTETQAEVT

-1592 KLETQKDRW
+1592 KLETQEDRW

-1723 DEANREDKEID
+1723 DEANREDKEIN

-1806 EVQSLTEE
+1806 EVQSFTEE

-1917 KGDDRVKDKF
+1917 KGDDRVTDKF
-1927 ENDTKEPGAPG
+1927 ENDTKEPGVPG

-1944 TEIGSNIMAKEFTRV
+1944 TEIGSNIMAKEFTGV

-2003 DSEGRFD
+2003 DSDGRFD

-2064 EVAQVDAALE
+2064 EVAKVDAALE

>member
-176 VRQTSPGSRLRDS
+176 VRRTSPGSRLRDS

-263 EQDSKLYKTSV
+263 EQQDSKLYKTSV

-443 LGKEQVEDDSM
+443 LRKEQVEDDSM

-529 LEEDDKAED
+529 LEDDDKAED
-538 MKSPSCSFRSP
+538 MKSPSCSFSP

-643 SPDTAGTEPLN
+643 GPDTAGMEPLN
-654 NSMHLREGKEVGKS
+654 DSMHLREGKEVGKS
-668 GAAVDSGDNAAGPDD
+668 GAAVDSGDNAAGPDE

-754 TKEKKLEDT
+754 TKEEKLEDT

-771 TESKDDMNE
+771 TEIKDDMNK

-800 QEVRNPEE
+800 QEVRNAEE

-825 QDIRGTDS
+825 EEIRGTDS

-887 ETEAP
+887 ETEAQ

-902 AQEAETVAEETEAQE
+902 AQEAETVAEET
-917 KETVA
+917 
-922 EETKAQEKETVAE
+922 
-935 EAEAQEEETGA
+935 
-946 EEAEA
+946 
-951 QEKETGAE
+951 
-959 EAEAQEKVPGAE
+959 
-971 EAEAQ
+971 
-976 EKETV
+976 
-981 AEEAEAQEKETGAEE
+981 EAQEKETGAEE

-1005 AEDTEAQEEETV
+1005 AEDTEAQEEET
-1017 AEEAEAQEKETGT
+1017 
-1030 EDTEAQEK
+1030 
-1038 ETGAE
+1038 
-1043 EAKAQEKETGAEE
+1043 
-1056 TEAQAEGTEA
+1056 
-1066 QEKET
+1066 
-1071 GTEETEAQAEG
+1071 
-1082 TELLEEVTDSKTEG
+1082 
-1096 TETHTEGTEALEK
+1096 
-1109 ETGAEEAEAQEK
+1109 GAEEAEAQEK
-1121 ETGAEDTEAQ
+1121 ETVAEEAEAQEKESGAEEAEAQEKETEAEDTEAQ

-1138 EAEAQEK
+1138 EIEAQEK
-1145 ETGAEDTEAQEK
+1145 ETGTEKTEAQEK
-1157 ETGAEEAE
+1157 ETGA
-1165 AQEKETG
+1165 
-1172 AEDTEAQEKETVAE
+1172 
-1186 DTEAQEKETGAEDTE
+1186 
-1201 AQEKET
+1201 
-1207 GAEDTEAQA
+1207 
-1216 EETEAQAEETEA
+1216 
-1228 QEKETGTE
+1228 E

-1331 AQAEVRETQAEVTQT
+1331 AQAEVRETQAEGTEAQAEVTETQAEVTQT

-1355 EVTETQAEETETEVT
+1355 EMTETQA
-1370 ETQAEVTE
+1370 
-1378 TQAEGTEAQ
+1378 
-1387 AEVRETQ
+1387 
-1394 TEVTQTQAEVTE
+1394 EVTQTQAEVTE
-1406 AQAEMTET
+1406 THAEATET

-1472 TETQAEGAE
+1472 TETQAEGTE

-1507 AETQAEVT
+1507 AETQIEVTETQAEVT

-1592 KLETQKDRW
+1592 KLETQEDRW

-1723 DEANREDKEID
+1723 DEANREDKEIN

-1806 EVQSLTEE
+1806 EVQSFTEE

-1917 KGDDRVKDKF
+1917 KGDDRVTDKF
-1927 ENDTKEPGAPG
+1927 ENDTKEPGVPG

-1944 TEIGSNIMAKEFTRV
+1944 TEIGSNIMAKEFTGV

-2003 DSEGRFD
+2003 DSDGRFD

-2064 EVAQVDAALE
+2064 EVAKVDAALE

>member
-176 VRQTSPGSRLRDS
+176 VRRTSPGSRLRDS

-263 EQDSKLYKTSV
+263 EQQDSKLYKTSV

-443 LGKEQVEDDSM
+443 LRKEQVEDDSM

-529 LEEDDKAED
+529 LEDDDKAED
-538 MKSPSCSFRSP
+538 MKSPSCSFSP

-643 SPDTAGTEPLN
+643 GPDTAGMEPLN
-654 NSMHLREGKEVGKS
+654 DSMHLREGKEVGKS
-668 GAAVDSGDNAAGPDD
+668 GAAVDSGDNAAGPDE

-754 TKEKKLEDT
+754 TKEEKLEDT

-771 TESKDDMNE
+771 TEIKDDMNK

-800 QEVRNPEE
+800 QEVRNAEE

-825 QDIRGTDS
+825 EEIRGTDS

-887 ETEAP
+887 ETEAQ

-935 EAEAQEEETGA
+935 EAEAQEKETEA
-946 EEAEA
+946 EDTEA

-959 EAEAQEKVPGAE
+959 DT
-971 EAEAQ
+971 EAQ

-996 AEAQEKETG
+996 AEAQEKET
-1005 AEDTEAQEEETV
+1005 V
-1017 AEEAEAQEKETGT
+1017 
-1030 EDTEAQEK
+1030 
-1038 ETGAE
+1038 
-1043 EAKAQEKETGAEE
+1043 
-1056 TEAQAEGTEA
+1056 
-1066 QEKET
+1066 
-1071 GTEETEAQAEG
+1071 
-1082 TELLEEVTDSKTEG
+1082 
-1096 TETHTEGTEALEK
+1096 
-1109 ETGAEEAEAQEK
+1109 
-1121 ETGAEDTEAQ
+1121 
-1131 EKETGAE
+1131 
-1138 EAEAQEK
+1138 
-1145 ETGAEDTEAQEK
+1145 
-1157 ETGAEEAE
+1157 
-1165 AQEKETG
+1165 

-1207 GAEDTEAQA
+1207 VAEEAEAQEKETGAEEIEAQAEDIEAQEKETGAEEAEAQEKETGAEDTEAQEEETGA
-1216 EETEAQAEETEA
+1216 EEAEAQEKETVAEEAEAQEKESGAEEAEAQEKETEAEDTEA
-1228 QEKETGTE
+1228 QEKETGAEEIEAQEKETGTEKTEAQEKETGAE

-1331 AQAEVRETQAEVTQT
+1331 AQAEVRETQAEGTEAQAEVTETQAEVTQT

-1355 EVTETQAEETETEVT
+1355 EMTETQA
-1370 ETQAEVTE
+1370 
-1378 TQAEGTEAQ
+1378 
-1387 AEVRETQ
+1387 
-1394 TEVTQTQAEVTE
+1394 EVTQTQAEVTE
-1406 AQAEMTET
+1406 THAEATET

-1472 TETQAEGAE
+1472 TETQAEGTE

-1507 AETQAEVT
+1507 AETQIEVTETQAEVT

-1592 KLETQKDRW
+1592 KLETQEDRW

-1723 DEANREDKEID
+1723 DEANREDKEIN

-1806 EVQSLTEE
+1806 EVQSFTEE

-1917 KGDDRVKDKF
+1917 KGDDRVTDKF
-1927 ENDTKEPGAPG
+1927 ENDTKEPGVPG

-1944 TEIGSNIMAKEFTRV
+1944 TEIGSNIMAKEFTGV

-2003 DSEGRFD
+2003 DSDGRFD

-2064 EVAQVDAALE
+2064 EVAKVDAALE

>member
-176 VRQTSPGSRLRDS
+176 VRRTSPGSRLRDS

-263 EQDSKLYKTSV
+263 EQQDSKLYKTSV

-443 LGKEQVEDDSM
+443 LRKEQVEDDSM

-529 LEEDDKAED
+529 LEDDDKAED
-538 MKSPSCSFRSP
+538 MKSPSCSFSP

-643 SPDTAGTEPLN
+643 GPDTAGMEPLN
-654 NSMHLREGKEVGKS
+654 DSMHLREGKEVGKS
-668 GAAVDSGDNAAGPDD
+668 GAAVDSGDNAAGPDE

-754 TKEKKLEDT
+754 TKEEKLEDT

-771 TESKDDMNE
+771 TEIKDDMNK

-800 QEVRNPEE
+800 QEVRNAEE

-825 QDIRGTDS
+825 EEIRGTDS

-887 ETEAP
+887 ETEAQ

-935 EAEAQEEETGA
+935 EAEAQEKETEA
-946 EEAEA
+946 EDTEA

-959 EAEAQEKVPGAE
+959 DT
-971 EAEAQ
+971 EAQ

-996 AEAQEKETG
+996 AEAQEKET
-1005 AEDTEAQEEETV
+1005 V
-1017 AEEAEAQEKETGT
+1017 A

-1038 ETGAE
+1038 ETVAE
-1043 EAKAQEKETGAEE
+1043 DT
-1056 TEAQAEGTEA
+1056 
-1066 QEKET
+1066 
-1071 GTEETEAQAEG
+1071 
-1082 TELLEEVTDSKTEG
+1082 
-1096 TETHTEGTEALEK
+1096 
-1109 ETGAEEAEAQEK
+1109 EAQEK

-1145 ETGAEDTEAQEK
+1145 ETGAEDTEAQEE

-1165 AQEKETG
+1165 AQEKETVAEEAEAQEKESG
-1172 AEDTEAQEKETVAE
+1172 AEEAEAQEKETEAE
-1186 DTEAQEKETGAEDTE
+1186 DTEAQEKETGAEEIEAQEKETGTEKTE

-1207 GAEDTEAQA
+1207 GA
-1216 EETEAQAEETEA
+1216 
-1228 QEKETGTE
+1228 E

-1331 AQAEVRETQAEVTQT
+1331 AQAEVRETQAEGTEAQAEVTETQAEVTQT

-1355 EVTETQAEETETEVT
+1355 EMTETQA
-1370 ETQAEVTE
+1370 
-1378 TQAEGTEAQ
+1378 
-1387 AEVRETQ
+1387 
-1394 TEVTQTQAEVTE
+1394 EVTQTQAEVTE
-1406 AQAEMTET
+1406 THAEATET

-1472 TETQAEGAE
+1472 TETQAEGTE

-1507 AETQAEVT
+1507 AETQIEVTETQAEVT

-1592 KLETQKDRW
+1592 KLETQEDRW

-1723 DEANREDKEID
+1723 DEANREDKEIN

-1806 EVQSLTEE
+1806 EVQSFTEE

-1917 KGDDRVKDKF
+1917 KGDDRVTDKF
-1927 ENDTKEPGAPG
+1927 ENDTKEPGVPG

-1944 TEIGSNIMAKEFTRV
+1944 TEIGSNIMAKEFTGV

-2003 DSEGRFD
+2003 DSDGRFD

-2064 EVAQVDAALE
+2064 EVAKVDAALE

>member
-176 VRQTSPGSRLRDS
+176 VRRTSPGSRLRDS

-263 EQDSKLYKTSV
+263 EQQDSKLYKTSV

-443 LGKEQVEDDSM
+443 LRKEQVEDDSM

-529 LEEDDKAED
+529 LEDDDKAED
-538 MKSPSCSFRSP
+538 MKSPSCSFSP

-643 SPDTAGTEPLN
+643 GPDTAGMEPLN
-654 NSMHLREGKEVGKS
+654 DSMHLREGKEVGKS
-668 GAAVDSGDNAAGPDD
+668 GAAVDSGDNAAGPDE

-754 TKEKKLEDT
+754 TKEEKLEDT

-771 TESKDDMNE
+771 TEIKDDMNK

-800 QEVRNPEE
+800 QEVRNAEE

-825 QDIRGTDS
+825 EEIRGTDS

-876 AQAEGTEAKAE
+876 AQAEGTEA
-887 ETEAP
+887 
-892 VKETGAEETK
+892 
-902 AQEAETVAEETEAQE
+902 
-917 KETVA
+917 
-922 EETKAQEKETVAE
+922 
-935 EAEAQEEETGA
+935 
-946 EEAEA
+946 
-951 QEKETGAE
+951 QEKETGA
-959 EAEAQEKVPGAE
+959 
-971 EAEAQ
+971 
-976 EKETV
+976 
-981 AEEAEAQEKETGAEE
+981 
-996 AEAQEKETG
+996 
-1005 AEDTEAQEEETV
+1005 
-1017 AEEAEAQEKETGT
+1017 
-1030 EDTEAQEK
+1030 
-1038 ETGAE
+1038 
-1043 EAKAQEKETGAEE
+1043 
-1056 TEAQAEGTEA
+1056 
-1066 QEKET
+1066 
-1071 GTEETEAQAEG
+1071 
-1082 TELLEEVTDSKTEG
+1082 
-1096 TETHTEGTEALEK
+1096 
-1109 ETGAEEAEAQEK
+1109 
-1121 ETGAEDTEAQ
+1121 
-1131 EKETGAE
+1131 
-1138 EAEAQEK
+1138 
-1145 ETGAEDTEAQEK
+1145 
-1157 ETGAEEAE
+1157 
-1165 AQEKETG
+1165 
-1172 AEDTEAQEKETVAE
+1172 
-1186 DTEAQEKETGAEDTE
+1186 
-1201 AQEKET
+1201 
-1207 GAEDTEAQA
+1207 
-1216 EETEAQAEETEA
+1216 
-1228 QEKETGTE
+1228 E

-1331 AQAEVRETQAEVTQT
+1331 AQAEVRETQAEGTEAQAEVTETQAEVTQT

-1355 EVTETQAEETETEVT
+1355 EMTETQA
-1370 ETQAEVTE
+1370 
-1378 TQAEGTEAQ
+1378 
-1387 AEVRETQ
+1387 
-1394 TEVTQTQAEVTE
+1394 EVTQTQAEVTE
-1406 AQAEMTET
+1406 THAEATET

-1472 TETQAEGAE
+1472 TETQAEGTE

-1507 AETQAEVT
+1507 AETQIEVTETQAEVT

-1592 KLETQKDRW
+1592 KLETQEDRW

-1723 DEANREDKEID
+1723 DEANREDKEIN

-1806 EVQSLTEE
+1806 EVQSFTEE

-1917 KGDDRVKDKF
+1917 KGDDRVTDKF
-1927 ENDTKEPGAPG
+1927 ENDTKEPGVPG

-1944 TEIGSNIMAKEFTRV
+1944 TEIGSNIMAKEFTGV

-2003 DSEGRFD
+2003 DSDGRFD

-2064 EVAQVDAALE
+2064 EVAKVDAALE

>member
-176 VRQTSPGSRLRDS
+176 VRRTSPGSRLRDS

-263 EQDSKLYKTSV
+263 EQQDSKLYKTSV

-443 LGKEQVEDDSM
+443 LRKEQVEDDSM

-529 LEEDDKAED
+529 LEDDDKAED
-538 MKSPSCSFRSP
+538 MKSPSCSFSP

-643 SPDTAGTEPLN
+643 GPDTAGMEPLN
-654 NSMHLREGKEVGKS
+654 DSMHLREGKEVGKS
-668 GAAVDSGDNAAGPDD
+668 GAAVDSGDNAAGPDE

-754 TKEKKLEDT
+754 TKEEKLEDT

-771 TESKDDMNE
+771 TEIKDDMNK

-800 QEVRNPEE
+800 QEVRNAEE

-825 QDIRGTDS
+825 EEIRGTDS

-887 ETEAP
+887 ETEAQ

-935 EAEAQEEETGA
+935 EAEAQEKETEA
-946 EEAEA
+946 EDTEA

-959 EAEAQEKVPGAE
+959 DT
-971 EAEAQ
+971 EAQ

-996 AEAQEKETG
+996 AEAQEKET
-1005 AEDTEAQEEETV
+1005 V
-1017 AEEAEAQEKETGT
+1017 A

-1038 ETGAE
+1038 ETVAE
-1043 EAKAQEKETGAEE
+1043 DT
-1056 TEAQAEGTEA
+1056 
-1066 QEKET
+1066 
-1071 GTEETEAQAEG
+1071 
-1082 TELLEEVTDSKTEG
+1082 
-1096 TETHTEGTEALEK
+1096 
-1109 ETGAEEAEAQEK
+1109 EAQEK

-1145 ETGAEDTEAQEK
+1145 ETGAEDTEAQ
-1157 ETGAEEAE
+1157 A
-1165 AQEKETG
+1165 
-1172 AEDTEAQEKETVAE
+1172 
-1186 DTEAQEKETGAEDTE
+1186 
-1201 AQEKET
+1201 
-1207 GAEDTEAQA
+1207 
-1216 EETEAQAEETEA
+1216 
-1228 QEKETGTE
+1228 E

-1331 AQAEVRETQAEVTQT
+1331 AQAEVRETQAEGTEAQAEVTETQAEVTQT

-1355 EVTETQAEETETEVT
+1355 EMTETQA
-1370 ETQAEVTE
+1370 
-1378 TQAEGTEAQ
+1378 
-1387 AEVRETQ
+1387 
-1394 TEVTQTQAEVTE
+1394 EVTQTQAEVTE
-1406 AQAEMTET
+1406 THAEATET

-1472 TETQAEGAE
+1472 TETQAEGTE

-1507 AETQAEVT
+1507 AETQIEVTETQAEVT

-1592 KLETQKDRW
+1592 KLETQEDRW

-1723 DEANREDKEID
+1723 DEANREDKEIN

-1806 EVQSLTEE
+1806 EVQSFTEE

-1917 KGDDRVKDKF
+1917 KGDDRVTDKF
-1927 ENDTKEPGAPG
+1927 ENDTKEPGVPG

-1944 TEIGSNIMAKEFTRV
+1944 TEIGSNIMAKEFTGV

-2003 DSEGRFD
+2003 DSDGRFD

-2064 EVAQVDAALE
+2064 EVAKVDAALE